1 MSKNKTQSKPLRVP
15 RWRPKQWEVGD
26 MAIKYIT
33 LRPDDDPEPPCILM
47 LVTDV
52 VGEKCECAHLD
63 MNYTEMIE
71 ARYLLSVEDAVAHFE
86 HLANDG
92 TMTFRYHRIGL
103 QKLEDLA
110 HPFTSRPEWV
120 KLIKWWDENPDDHPD
135 GFAVMREMILHNAG
149 REIPAQ
155 KGGDL

>member
-92 TMTFRYHRIGL
+92 TMTFRYHRIAPNG
-103 QKLEDLA
+103 
-110 HPFTSRPEWV
+110 SSSSS
-120 KLIKWWDENPDDHPD
+120 
-135 GFAVMREMILHNAG
+135 
-149 REIPAQ
+149 
-155 KGGDL
+155 GGTKTRTITRTGSQ